1 MAEQRK
7 IVKNL
12 PDGVLIC
19 KQVVSRPE
27 TIGND
32 FSQMVL
38 PESSQIQVKFYNKT
52 FQALFGLDKDFEQ
65 AK

>member
-19 KQVVSRPE
+19 KQDSSRSE
-27 TIGND
+27 NSVND
-32 FSQMVL
+32 FSKMIL
-38 PESSQIQVKFYNKT
+38 PEPVTNQVKFYNKT
-52 FQALFGLDKDFEQ
+52 FQALFGIDIDYD
-65 AK
+65 